1 MNTTLYEI
9 LEVSETAS
17 KEVIEKAYKVLA
29 KRYHPDLQTPE
40 NKQMA
45 EQKMKEINE
54 AYDILSDDTKRKTYD
69 EKLQIQRE
77 SEKRTNMNAQYDMGT
92 KQRTTDTSYTNY
104 ANSQGQASQKQQNSY
119 DSYNRQ
125 EMSSE
130 ELRYREMQRR
140 RYEEELRKQ
149 QEQMQKNMQAQYEN
163 AYYDYL
169 RSLGYRIKERWT
181 WEKTKKLIVSILIM
195 IGILWILWVIPPT
208 HNLMLHLY
216 ESNGIIK
223 VLVDIILGIIGA
235 FFEAIGTG
243 FKSLFNGW

>member
-1 MNTTLYEI
+1 MKTTLYEI
-9 LEVSETAS
+9 LEVSENAS

-29 KRYHPDLQTPE
+29 KKYHPDLQTPK

-54 AYDILSDDTKRKTYD
+54 AYDVLSDDGKRKIYD
-69 EKLQIQRE
+69 EKLKSERE
-77 SEKRTNMNAQYDMGT
+77 VEAHKNVNTQQSNMG
-92 KQRTTDTSYTNY
+92 TSYTHYDNIHQQT
-104 ANSQGQASQKQQNSY
+104 SHQQQNPY
-119 DSYNRQ
+119 ASYNQQ
-125 EMSSE
+125 EMSQE
-130 ELRYREMQRR
+130 EQRYRQMQRR

-163 AYYDYL
+163 AYYNYL

-181 WEKTKKLIVSILIM
+181 WEKTKNLILAILIM
-195 IGILWILWVIPPT
+195 VGILLILWVIPPT

-223 VLVDIILGIIGA
+223 VLVDIILGIVGA
-235 FFEAIGTG
+235 FFQAIGTG